1 MCEGLQTLMNEDQAF
16 LPLGMIGAGVMLQK
30 YLILND
36 SGLHNVL
43 TLIQWSAKECS
54 DITIASSG
62 VFWQTMS

>member
-43 TLIQWSAKECS
+43 TLSN
-54 DITIASSG
+54 G
-62 VFWQTMS
+62 VLKNALILP